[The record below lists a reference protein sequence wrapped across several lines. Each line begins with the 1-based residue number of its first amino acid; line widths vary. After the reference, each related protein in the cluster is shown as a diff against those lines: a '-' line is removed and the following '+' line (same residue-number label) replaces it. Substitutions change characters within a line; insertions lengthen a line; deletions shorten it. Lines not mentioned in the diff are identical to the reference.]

1 VWSPAG
7 DHAAIAL
14 AGQLVSQHLVLDRQ
28 VASNQAWESDYVTI
42 AADLSALGVRPPCL
56 LNGEQ
61 YLPIAYVMGCSSNGW
76 VGAPAPG
83 ERPVLL
89 VRAGQPPNSV
99 PKGWHRHRLIGTGV
113 LYYTAF
119 LPG

>member
-1 VWSPAG
+1 MWSPAG

-61 YLPIAYVMGCSSNGW
+61 YLPIAYVMGCSSGPASRRIPCRRA
-76 VGAPAPG
+76 GTGTGSSAPASSTTPPSCRADSQPG
-83 ERPVLL
+83 VELSPD
-89 VRAGQPPNSV
+89 
-99 PKGWHRHRLIGTGV
+99 IE
-113 LYYTAF
+113 
-119 LPG
+119 